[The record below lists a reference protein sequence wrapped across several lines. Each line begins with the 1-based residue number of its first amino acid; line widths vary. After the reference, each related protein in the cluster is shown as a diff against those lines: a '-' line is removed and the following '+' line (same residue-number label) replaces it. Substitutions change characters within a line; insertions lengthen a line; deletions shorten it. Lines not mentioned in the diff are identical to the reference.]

1 VRGIDDFD
9 RQFTFEQYLFGI
21 CKNRT
26 IDFLR
31 RRKAR
36 VLQLGEDEDGPQ
48 PIEHLA
54 RETETPSAI
63 VRGRELGERALDL
76 YAEILREWVEETW
89 KEEEFLRLCV
99 VEALF
104 SGQWRNRDVWKR
116 FDLRDETA
124 VAGIKFRALK
134 RLRQLAAVK
143 ESGNDLLQYLAAA
156 EEGDERLFDLDLKT
170 LWRDKRVSCPA
181 RHWIARLVAGT
192 LDEKPKLFVQF
203 HLDEM
208 KCPWCLANRDD
219 LAGEGKEA
227 ELELLIERLRESTRQ
242 FLRSRRERS

>member
-1 VRGIDDFD
+1 MGPRRSSTWRARPRRPARSCAAASSSD
-9 RQFTFEQYLFGI
+9 RAQE
-21 CKNRT
+21 
-26 IDFLR
+26 
-31 RRKAR
+31 
-36 VLQLGEDEDGPQ
+36 
-48 PIEHLA
+48 
-54 RETETPSAI
+54 
-63 VRGRELGERALDL
+63 L

-89 KEEEFLRLCV
+89 NEREFLRLCV
-99 VEALF
+99 IEALF

-143 ESGNDLLQYLAAA
+143 ESGNDLLRYLAAT
-156 EEGDERLFDLDLKT
+156 EEGDERLFDVDIRA
-170 LWRDKRVSCPA
+170 LWRDQRVACPA

-192 LDEKPKLFVQF
+192 LEADAGLFIRF

-219 LAGEGKEA
+219 LSSAGKEP
-227 ELELLIERLRESTRQ
+227 S
-242 FLRSRRERS
+242 SSC